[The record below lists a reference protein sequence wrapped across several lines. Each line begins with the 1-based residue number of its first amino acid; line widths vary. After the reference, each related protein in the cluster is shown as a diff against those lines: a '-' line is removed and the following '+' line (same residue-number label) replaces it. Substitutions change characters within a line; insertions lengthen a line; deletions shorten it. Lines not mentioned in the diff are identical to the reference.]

1 MRGWLKV
8 CVLLAMVAATA
19 SNTLAQDTRPKFGL
33 GVGFVAN
40 PTDDDLANDDV
51 GLAVRGRISKPMNS
65 DVSLAGS
72 VGLYAFAFN
81 GTETADYVFNPELS
95 LVVTLNG
102 ASRFPYLLVGAG
114 GLFPTDGDKSARFA
128 AHAGYGIA
136 WPLTSVSVF
145 LEVTPT
151 IAFQESSTTF
161 VIPLMVGMIF

>member
-1 MRGWLKV
+1 MRGWLTL
-8 CVLLAMVAATA
+8 CVTLIVLACTTPRLA
-19 SNTLAQDTRPKFGL
+19 AQDNNTKFGL
-33 GVGFVAN
+33 GVGLVAN
-40 PTDDDLANDDV
+40 PTDDDLASDDV

-81 GTETADYVFNPELS
+81 GTDTADYILNPDLS

-102 ASRFPYLLVGAG
+102 QSRFPYLLVGAG
-114 GLFPTDGDKSARFA
+114 GLFPTNGDKRARFE
-128 AHAGYGIA
+128 AHAGYGLA

-145 LEVTPT
+145 LEVMPT

-161 VIPLMVGMIF
+161 VVPLVVGMIF